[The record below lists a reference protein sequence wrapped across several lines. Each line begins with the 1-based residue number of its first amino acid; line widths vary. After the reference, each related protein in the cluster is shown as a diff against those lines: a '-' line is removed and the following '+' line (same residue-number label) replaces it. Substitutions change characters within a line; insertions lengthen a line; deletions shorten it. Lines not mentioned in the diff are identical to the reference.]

1 MQYPVERTLRL
12 SAGYNVLLWVCCT
25 LAVLIVTLITTAA
38 SGYESVV
45 FTSADFNATNPLWYD
60 RFIPASLRSP
70 HRNCTPAQIVLD
82 QCIRLSG
89 RADE

>member
-1 MQYPVERTLRL
+1 MNYPVERTLHL
-12 SAGYNVLLWVCCT
+12 SAGYRVLFGVCCT

-38 SGYESVV
+38 SGYENNV

-60 RFIPASLRSP
+60 RFIPPSIRSP

-89 RADE
+89 HTDE